1 MVKRKIYID
10 GQQSDNVASAPSG
23 SKLFSVNASDSEL
36 AWGNVLDQQEVVTV
50 TVDGQTAFNLSYMP
64 LDTTAVLM
72 FINGIK
78 QIYNVDYVV
87 FGNVVTYTG
96 ASPSTLLTTDTVEF
110 WYAED
115 KSWTPA
121 DINDVSGWWD
131 ASDTDS
137 LVSVPGETGISQWI
151 EKSGAK
157 LELLTNGNFETGS
170 PPTGWIANSLAIL
183 TSKAGTRPGGSGTQV
198 IDVETA
204 IGNASGSAMQVG
216 TLVIGKRYRITGWGK
231 GDGANGTMRVRD
243 WNAQL
248 VWQGT
253 NSTDWQ
259 YFDTVFVAQQTRIL
273 LDCQG
278 DAGTEDHTQYD
289 DVSVWEDRD
298 FIQDTEAERPVYEST
313 GLSGSPSIQFDG
325 VADNM
330 IADGVSA
337 DFSGDDLPLTCFM
350 AMQKLGTLTSTDRLW
365 GLTNTTDGVIYF
377 TPYST
382 APNSYIG
389 VIRRDDAH
397 AYKNYVGGI
406 LVDNPSIVSMVF
418 TGTVW
423 DSYIDSVHDLDS
435 EDLDLGVSTF
445 DTFTLAAF
453 RLAGGSATG
462 HYPCRISET
471 VFYKRALSDAERKL
485 VESYLTRKW
494 NIG

>member
-330 IADGVSA
+330 IADGVAA
-337 DFSGDDLPLTCFM
+337 DFNGDDLPCT
-350 AMQKLGTLTSTDRLW
+350 
-365 GLTNTTDGVIYF
+365 I
-377 TPYST
+377 
-382 APNSYIG
+382 IG
-389 VIRRDDAH
+389 AQQRV
-397 AYKNYVGGI
+397 
-406 LVDNPSIVSMVF
+406 SIVN
-418 TGTVW
+418 GQRVW
-423 DSYIDSVHDLDS
+423 AFGNSANGSDFI
-435 EDLDLGVSTF
+435 ESTEMS
-445 DTFTLAAF
+445 TPKRQYF
-453 RLAGGSATG
+453 RWSATG
-462 HYPCRISET
+462 SVTANAIGDAILTTGKFVESFVFSGAVLSTYIDGVVDVNAASLDTNTQPLDRFTLGSFRRNGPALSFGNVRVSELC
-471 VFYKRALSDAERKL
+471 VYKRALSEAERKL
-485 VESYLTRKW
+485 VESYLIRKW
-494 NIG
+494 NIA